1 MIILGTS
8 VSGTIGGAVDREWK
22 NHKYT
27 SRHRNKDGKWVY
39 DTEPMEEGSSSVEGS
54 NRVSGTIRGNGSNRV
69 SGTIS
74 KNDSSEEMSE
84 PVKLNLSDPRVARI
98 LEEGRAKLNEIRR
111 RANIKISMIK

>member
-39 DTEPMEEGSSSVEGS
+39 DTEPMEEESSNVE
-54 NRVSGTIRGNGSNRV
+54 GSNRV

>member
-39 DTEPMEEGSSSVEGS
+39 DTEPMEEESSSAEGS
-54 NRVSGTIRGNGSNRV
+54 NRVSGI
-69 SGTIS
+69 IS

-84 PVKLNLSDPRVARI
+84 PVKLNLSDPRVVRI